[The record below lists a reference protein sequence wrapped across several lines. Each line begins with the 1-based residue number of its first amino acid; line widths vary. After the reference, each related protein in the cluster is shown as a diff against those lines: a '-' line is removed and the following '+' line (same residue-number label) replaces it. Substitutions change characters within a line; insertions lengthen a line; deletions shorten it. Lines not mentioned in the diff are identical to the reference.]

1 MIKKKIKIFLIRLIR
16 SIFANIE
23 NQWRD
28 YIKKLKKSTINKI
41 LISSQKFT
49 VLNNRHLIRV
59 KISILN

>member
-49 VLNNRHLIRV
+49 ALNNRHLIRV